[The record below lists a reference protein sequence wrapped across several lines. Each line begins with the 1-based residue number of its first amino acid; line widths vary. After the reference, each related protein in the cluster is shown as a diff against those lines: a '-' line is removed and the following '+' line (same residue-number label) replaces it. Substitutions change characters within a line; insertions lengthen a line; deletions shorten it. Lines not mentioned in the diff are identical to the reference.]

1 MKKILFIGLLAVAVP
16 ASAGD
21 FQSKPIPAEKDS
33 LTYYKGTPVVE
44 RTTAFGKVRITS
56 IGEETGKPAFVVE
69 ILNES
74 EAALNF
80 GTENIS
86 ASVAG
91 QKKPTVVYTANDIQR
106 MVQNKANWAAF
117 GAAMAGASA
126 TNTSYGSACGYG
138 GCVNATVTTPNY
150 FAQANAA
157 RQVNDIRNN
166 EAGRIDELSQNYLQL
181 TTVQAGESYG
191 GRVAISKPKPKKW
204 PAALTLTVLGE
215 VFVFE
220 MTK

>member
-1 MKKILFIGLLAVAVP
+1 MKRLLLIGLIAIAP
-16 ASAGD
+16 QAEAGD
-21 FQSKPIPAEKDS
+21 FKSKPMPSETDS
-33 LTYYKGTPVVE
+33 LTYYKGIPVIE
-44 RTTAFGKVRITS
+44 RATTFGRVRITS

-74 EAALNF
+74 EAPINF

-86 ASVAG
+86 VSVVG
-91 QKKPTVVYTANDIQR
+91 QKKPTIVYTANDIQR

-126 TNTSYGSACGYG
+126 TNTSYGRACGYG
-138 GCVNATVTTPNY
+138 QCVTASVTTPDY
-150 FAQANAA
+150 IAQANAA
-157 RQVNDIRNN
+157 QQVRDIRSN

-181 TTVQAGESYG
+181 TTVQPGESYG

-204 PAALTLTVLGE
+204 PAEISMIVLGE
-215 VFVFE
+215 VFSFE

>member
-1 MKKILFIGLLAVAVP
+1 MKKILFIGLLVIAVP

-21 FQSKPIPAEKDS
+21 FQSKPIPAETDS

-44 RTTAFGKVRITS
+44 RNAAFGKVRITS
-56 IGEETGKPAFVVE
+56 IGEETGKPAFVIE
-69 ILNES
+69 ILNAS
-74 EAALNF
+74 ETALNF

-91 QKKPTVVYTANDIQR
+91 QTKPTVVYTANDIQR

-138 GCVNATVTTPNY
+138 GCVHATVTTPNY

-181 TTVQAGESYG
+181 TTVQSGESYG

-204 PAALTLTVLGE
+204 PAVLTLSVLGE
-215 VFVFE
+215 VFSFE
-220 MTK
+220 ITK

>member
-1 MKKILFIGLLAVAVP
+1 MKRFLFIGLMAMAVP
-16 ASAGD
+16 AVAGD
-21 FQSKPIPAEKDS
+21 FKSKPIPSDADS
-33 LTYYKGTPVVE
+33 LSYYRGTPVVE
-44 RTTAFGKVRITS
+44 RATAFGKVRITA

-74 EAALNF
+74 EAPINF

-86 ASVAG
+86 VSVVG
-91 QKKPTVVYTANDIQR
+91 QKKPTIVYTANDIQR

-138 GCVNATVTTPNY
+138 GCVTASVTTPNY
-150 FAQANAA
+150 IAQANAA
-157 RQVNDIRNN
+157 RQVRDIRNY
-166 EAGRIDELSQNYLQL
+166 EAGRIDELAQNYLQL
-181 TTVQAGESYG
+181 TTVQPGESYG

-204 PAALTLTVLGE
+204 PAAVSMTVLGE
-215 VFVFE
+215 VFSFE

>member
-1 MKKILFIGLLAVAVP
+1 MKNLLFAGLLAFALP
-16 ASAGD
+16 ASAAD
-21 FQSKPIPAEKDS
+21 FQSKPIPAEADS
-33 LTYYKGTPVVE
+33 LTYYKGTPIVE
-44 RTTAFGKVRITS
+44 RTTTFGKVRITS

-74 EAALNF
+74 ETPLNF

-138 GCVNATVTTPNY
+138 GCVTASVTTPNY

-181 TTVQAGESYG
+181 TTVQPGESYG

-215 VFVFE
+215 IFVFE